1 MGTDGLWPAP
11 EKINMGTDG
20 LSEAM
25 LPSSI
30 RMESSIK
37 SVCQRDLKSVNK
49 ISVIL
54 FRGLIGCL

>member
-1 MGTDGLWPAP
+1 MC
-11 EKINMGTDG
+11 MGTDG